1 VSASAAVVTVSDRVH
16 AGHREDLSGPAA
28 ADILRAAGFDVVALT
43 VVPDEEGSIIA
54 ALRGFVGQG
63 VNVVA
68 TTGGTGFA
76 ARDVTPEATLKVVE
90 KQAPGLPELMRAR
103 GSENTPLAALSRA
116 VAGSAGRTLILNLP
130 GSPKGV
136 KESLEAV
143 GHLLQ
148 HAVDVLAGKTDHAPA
163 EGNK

>member
-1 VSASAAVVTVSDRVH
+1 VH
-16 AGHREDLSGPAA
+16 AGEREDRSGPVA
-28 ADILRAAGFDVVALT
+28 ADELRAAGFEVVSVT
-43 VVPDEEGSIIA
+43 VVPDEEASIVA
-54 ALRGFVGQG
+54 ALRELVAQE
-63 VNVVA
+63 VNVIA

-103 GSENTPLAALSRA
+103 GTEKTPLAALSRA
-116 VAGSAGRTLILNLP
+116 VAGSARRTLILNLP

-143 GHLLQ
+143 APLLQ
-148 HAVDVLAGKTDHAPA
+148 HAVDVLAGHTDHAPA